1 MFGNGG
7 GEPSGGAR
15 SREVSPR
22 DMAIQYLARREYSR
36 AELVSRLSAKGV
48 DGDDIHRVLGDLAD
62 EGLQS
67 DARFA
72 ESFIRSRISRG
83 QGLIR
88 IKGELRQRGVDQETQ
103 AAALAAVEE
112 REAVDWFELARE
124 TLERRFSTPGDSPKE
139 RAKRERFLAARGFD
153 FEQILLR

>member
-1 MFGNGG
+1 MFSSNVDA
-7 GEPSGGAR
+7 SA
-15 SREVSPR
+15 REV
-22 DMAIQYLARREYSR
+22 AIQLLARREYSR
-36 AELVSRLSAKGV
+36 S
-48 DGDDIHRVLGDLAD
+48 
-62 EGLQS
+62 
-67 DARFA
+67 

-153 FEQILLR
+153 FEQIRYALSCL